1 MKNKSLGLL
10 LAITLVGCGGGGDVD
25 SPIIG
30 GPAPAPMPAPV
41 PPPVAS
47 NCTIGY
53 SVTSNPILTGADPL
67 IGTQWHLSNTGQS
80 GGTFGEDVKAFGA
93 WQVTK
98 GQGVRVAVIDDAIET
113 VHPDLTPNA
122 VVGGS
127 YNYLTGS
134 NLPLPCTSDD
144 GHGTQVTGLIVA
156 RDDNGIGVSGVA
168 PRATFVGYNALSS
181 SRAGDIADALGRDLQ
196 LNQISNN
203 SWGSPDNGFKQAS
216 EASWNT
222 AIDNGIRNGRNGN
235 GSIYVF
241 PAGNGG
247 FVELANKASIKETSN
262 FDGYANRLGV
272 ITVCATDHNGA
283 LPFFGERGAN
293 ILVCA
298 PAAASASAG
307 GLRTTGINGAYPPDF
322 IGTSAA
328 TPVVSGV
335 VALMMA
341 TNPNLT
347 WRDVPIILANSARKN
362 LSTDADWNGTGSARF
377 NHKFGFGV
385 VDANAAVNLARTW
398 TSVGGSNT
406 LRTCGSYSASPN
418 SAIPDA
424 GGSLAS
430 PIVSPITSAITV
442 SGCSISQIE
451 YVEITFTSDDH
462 TYSGDLRLRLSSP
475 SGSVSELAD
484 STVCGQNLALSDNP
498 CRQNYN
504 NWKFGS
510 VRHLGENSNGAWRFE
525 VTDMGPGD
533 TGRFQNW
540 TLKIY
545 GR

>member
-10 LAITLVGCGGGGDVD
+10 LAMTLVGCGGGSDTE
-25 SPIIG
+25 SPIFG
-30 GPAPAPMPAPV
+30 GPVAAPN

-67 IGTQWHLSNTGQS
+67 IGSQWHLSNTGQS
-80 GGTFGEDVKAFGA
+80 GGSFGEDIKAFGA
-93 WQVTK
+93 WQTTK
-98 GQGVRVAVIDDAIET
+98 GQGVRVAVVDDAIET

-168 PRATFVGYNALSS
+168 PRATFVGYNALTS
-181 SRAGDIADALGRDLQ
+181 SRNGDIADALGRDSQ
-196 LNQISNN
+196 LNYISNN

-216 EASWNT
+216 ETGWNT
-222 AIDNGIRNGRNGN
+222 AIDNGIRNGRNGK
-235 GSIYVF
+235 GTVYVF

-247 FVELANKASIKETSN
+247 FIELANKATIKENSN

-272 ITVCATDHNGA
+272 VTVCATDHNGG

-298 PAAASASAG
+298 PAAAASNSG
-307 GLRTTGINGAYPPDF
+307 GLRTTGINGTYPPDF

-328 TPVVSGV
+328 TPVVSGTI
-335 VALMMA
+335 ALMMA
-341 TNPNLT
+341 TNASLT
-347 WRDVPIILANSARKN
+347 WRDVPLILAASARKN
-362 LSTDADWNGTGSARF
+362 NPTDSEWNGTGSARF
-377 NHKFGFGV
+377 NHKYGFGV
-385 VDANAAVNLARTW
+385 VDANAAVNLARNW
-398 TSVGGSNT
+398 TSVGGSST
-406 LRTCGSYSASPN
+406 LRSCPLYTASPN
-418 SAIPDA
+418 FNIPDA
-424 GGSLAS
+424 GGTLDN
-430 PIVSPITSAITV
+430 PIVSPISSSINVA
-442 SGCSISQIE
+442 GCSISQIE
-451 YVEITFTSDDH
+451 YVEVTFTSDDH
-462 TYSGDLRLRLSSP
+462 TYSADLRLRIQSP
-475 SGSVSELAD
+475 SGSISELAD
-484 STVCGQNLALSDNP
+484 STVCGQNLALADNP

-510 VRHLGENSNGAWRFE
+510 VRHLGENSNGNWRFE
-525 VTDMGPGD
+525 VTDMAPGD
-533 TGRFQNW
+533 TGRLQNW
-540 TLKIY
+540 SLRIY